1 MRCRTTMADNSTRIV
16 IFGAGGLGR
25 EVLQALRDQQR
36 AGLPVECVG
45 FLVDPDF
52 AGPAIV
58 NGVPVH
64 QDLAALAADASVR
77 FIVAVGNSV
86 MRARITAR
94 IERLAGPRFATVVHP
109 SSILGDTVAVGSGS
123 MILAATSV
131 TTDARIGQHVLIN
144 PHVSIAHDCVL
155 EDFVSLAPAVTLAG
169 DVHVEWGCE
178 IGAAAT
184 VIPRQRIGRWA
195 IVGAGAVV
203 IKPVAA
209 NTTVAGVPAREVA
222 HRGAD

>member
-1 MRCRTTMADNSTRIV
+1 MTTRIV

-25 EVLQALRDQQR
+25 EVLQVVRDQQR
-36 AGLPVECVG
+36 AGVQVDCLG
-45 FLVDPDF
+45 FLVDPEF
-52 AGPAIV
+52 AGSFAV
-58 NGVPVH
+58 NGAHVH

-77 FIVAVGNSV
+77 FIVAVGNSA
-86 MRARITAR
+86 MRARIAAR
-94 IERLAGPRFATVVHP
+94 IEHLTGPRFATIVHP

-123 MILAATSV
+123 IILAATSV
-131 TTDARIGQHVLIN
+131 TTDVRIGQHVLIN

-155 EDFVSLAPAVTLAG
+155 EDYVSLAPAVTLGG
-169 DVHVEWGCE
+169 DVHVEQGCE

-184 VIPRQRIGRWA
+184 VIPKQRIGRWS

-209 NTTVAGVPAREVA
+209 NTTVVGLPAREVA
-222 HRGAD
+222 NRNAG